1 MRIIKLQNVK
11 QMKFLRHYWL
21 VLSITLLAVILV
33 MIRTY
38 SHNFRYDAVRWAEPS
53 AAGSNI
59 LTEDQIPAMSS
70 DILLITLGNEAPA
83 IEQLKDKIL
92 KLNPESIL
100 EKTNISLIRKNK
112 GPVIL
117 FSDDNSVSSRVW
129 MVLSEMGIKNIY
141 ILQYG
146 HKNVL
151 P

>member
-1 MRIIKLQNVK
+1 
-11 QMKFLRHYWL
+11 MKFFRRYWL

-53 AAGSNI
+53 ALRSNI
-59 LTEDQIPAMSS
+59 VTEDQISGMSS
-70 DILLITLGNEAPA
+70 DILLIALGNEAPA

-92 KLNPESIL
+92 NMNPESIL

-141 ILQYG
+141 ILQDV

>member
-1 MRIIKLQNVK
+1 
-11 QMKFLRHYWL
+11 MKFLRQYWL

-53 AAGSNI
+53 ALRSNI
-59 LTEDQIPAMSS
+59 LTEDQIPAMNS
-70 DILLITLGNEAPA
+70 DILLITLGNRAPA
-83 IEQLKDKIL
+83 IEQLQDKIL

-100 EKTNISLIRKNK
+100 EKTNLSHIMKNK

-117 FSDDNSVSSRVW
+117 YSDDNSVSARVW
-129 MVLSEMGIKNIY
+129 MVLSEMGIKNIF
-141 ILQYG
+141 ILQDDR
-146 HKNVL
+146 KTEL